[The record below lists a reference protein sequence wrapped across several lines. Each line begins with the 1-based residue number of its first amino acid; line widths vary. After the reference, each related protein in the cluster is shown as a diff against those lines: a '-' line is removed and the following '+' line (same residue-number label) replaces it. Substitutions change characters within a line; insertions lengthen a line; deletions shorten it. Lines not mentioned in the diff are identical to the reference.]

1 MISIW
6 MAVDVYAGSMN
17 QLTATDLFSTPVNAA
32 RRLKGAIADLRRDPL
47 EQFAPAG
54 STGLRA
60 LTRYLNRCTAPADR
74 LLVLGYQPEVF
85 FYADRRI
92 AGGNVV
98 FHANQGAA
106 PAEQELIVRRL
117 QRERVPVA
125 ILPVD
130 QAAEIERTYPRVKTY
145 LDERYEVAR
154 ESGFGEGRPIRV
166 LVDRNV
172 ALSHVDAELDLPCF
186 SAR

>member
-1 MISIW
+1 M
-6 MAVDVYAGSMN
+6 
-17 QLTATDLFSTPVNAA
+17 
-32 RRLKGAIADLRRDPL
+32 
-47 EQFAPAG
+47 
-54 STGLRA
+54 
-60 LTRYLNRCTAPADR
+60 
-74 LLVLGYQPEVF
+74 LGYQPEVF

-117 QRERVPVA
+117 RSQRVPVA

-130 QAAEIERTYPRVKTY
+130 QASEIERVYPLVKEY
-145 LDERYEVAR
+145 LDGRYELTK

-166 LVDRNV
+166 LIDRNV
-172 ALSHVDAELDLPCF
+172 VPSHIDAELGLPCLDAGTPGLR
-186 SAR
+186 SYLRRAGVGGQVP